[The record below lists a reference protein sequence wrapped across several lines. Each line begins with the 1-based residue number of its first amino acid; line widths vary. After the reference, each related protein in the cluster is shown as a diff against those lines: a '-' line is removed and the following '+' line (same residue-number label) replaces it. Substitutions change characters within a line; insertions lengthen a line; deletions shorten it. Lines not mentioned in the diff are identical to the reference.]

1 MGLSFPSFQ
10 RLLSPSHEFQPYLC
24 ICRAF
29 QFSGNQQRPGTFG
42 ILGSPGAKLKGASVP
57 LILDSM
63 WTDMNPRPHWPL
75 RSMLVLEGQQMTQQ
89 GHEHLEPSEALWQF
103 PSVLGNC
110 PCSTRASIK
119 CVCVW
124 GGGCYYCSTHSSL
137 FLNIENRV

>member
-1 MGLSFPSFQ
+1 
-10 RLLSPSHEFQPYLC
+10 
-24 ICRAF
+24 
-29 QFSGNQQRPGTFG
+29 
-42 ILGSPGAKLKGASVP
+42 
-57 LILDSM
+57 
-63 WTDMNPRPHWPL
+63 MNPRPHWPL

-119 CVCVW
+119 CVCV